1 MVCAALRLTMPWL
14 VVGAL
19 LLSACSSVPKL
30 TAPTVPP
37 APQVPGVAPPAV
49 PLPGAVQAPAVP
61 PLPGAP
67 ALPGVPALPGAP
79 QLPAVPQVPGAP
91 TAAQLSQLAAAQA
104 AQVRMLDLSVVAS
117 ADLNADGRN
126 RAAPV
131 VMRVYQLRSTTA
143 FLAADFF
150 SLFDRE
156 QAALG
161 PELLAR
167 EELQL
172 RPSDTQRLS
181 REAAPGARAIGVIVA
196 YRDLER
202 SNWRAVV
209 PLPDPDP
216 AVLRIPGKA
225 AEVPLRIRLGARA
238 VVLEKP

>member
-19 LLSACSSVPKL
+19 MLSACSSVPKL

-37 APQVPGVAPPAV
+37 APQV
-49 PLPGAVQAPAVP
+49 
-61 PLPGAP
+61 PGAP

-150 SLFDRE
+150 TLFDRIPR
-156 QAALG
+156 
-161 PELLAR
+161 PEG
-167 EELQL
+167 E
-172 RPSDTQRLS
+172 
-181 REAAPGARAIGVIVA
+181 
-196 YRDLER
+196 
-202 SNWRAVV
+202 
-209 PLPDPDP
+209 
-216 AVLRIPGKA
+216 
-225 AEVPLRIRLGARA
+225 
-238 VVLEKP
+238 